1 MSDATTPTATPAHD
15 WLRPRLEQ
23 LLAEAEGEGIE
34 RTVAV
39 AVLTDLVTGA
49 GFNPAHLA
57 GDVDA

>member
-1 MSDATTPTATPAHD
+1 MSDTPAHD

-23 LLAEAEGEGIE
+23 LLAEAEAAGIE
-34 RTVAV
+34 RSIAT